1 MDLTVAV
8 INYDTREAL
17 ERCLESMPVDV
28 GGEPLQTLVVDNA
41 SPDGSAN
48 MVARRFGD
56 RVKLLANRTNLG
68 FARAVN
74 QALEQSS
81 TRYLLVLNAD
91 TEIPEGAIEALYDF
105 MERTPTAGVAGGKLL
120 DADGNLQH
128 SCRGFYTLSTILLR
142 RTPLGRLMPNHRALR
157 EHLMLDWD
165 HDSERTVDW
174 MQGAC
179 LMLRREA
186 VEQVG
191 AMDER
196 FFLYFEDVDLCRRM
210 AEGGWGV
217 HYVPDA
223 PFVHHY
229 RRGSHGGLL
238 SREKLHHIASGLRYW
253 AKWSPRGRLLLRL
266 LGSCAPL
273 LMLVMDL
280 ALINLGFLLCLYL
293 RDQIGG
299 ALPSAATDP
308 ETYYPILVGGNSM
321 LLVAFGSAGLYRVE
335 RSKDWLSVAALA
347 IKAITW
353 VALAGMVFLFFAP
366 GYRHGFIYS
375 RLTFLLYYLLLIITV
390 PSTRLASRRL
400 LRALW
405 RRRLLLR
412 RVIVVGEPDPL
423 RHLVEA
429 IRAEPV
435 AGYQVV
441 AEQKVTKDLSDNGG
455 SHEAMEAFERL
466 MERHQPQGAI
476 FVTHQ
481 RSFRGNVPKVLHSF
495 EHGLEVRVATS
506 PDVFPYIQ
514 ARTGDLCGQPA
525 SDVTRP
531 PLYELKRFLKR
542 VSDLALTLTALAFVT
557 PLLLLLALAIR
568 LQDGGPAFF
577 VQKRVG
583 KHGLNFGM
591 LKLRTMKVDATVDK
605 DANIA
610 EGPLTL
616 IPNDPR
622 VTPIGRWL
630 RRHKLDELPQLFNVI
645 SGQMSLVGPRPP
657 TAEEVQEY
665 TLWQRGR
672 LAVRPGIT
680 GLWQIDKERK
690 WRFNEMVEL
699 DLQYIL
705 NWSLLLDYGVLLR
718 TIPAVLRGS

>member
-1 MDLTVAV
+1 MDLTVAI
-8 INYDTREAL
+8 INYNTHDAL
-17 ERCLESMPVDV
+17 ERCLESLPAQAR
-28 GGEPLQTLVVDNA
+28 GEPLRALVVDNA
-41 SPDGSAN
+41 SPDGSAT

-68 FARAVN
+68 FSRAVN
-74 QALEQSS
+74 QALEETS

-91 TEIPEGAIEALYDF
+91 TEIPEGSIEALHDF
-105 MERTPTAGVAGGKLL
+105 MERTPKAGVAGGKLL
-120 DADGNLQH
+120 DAQGNLQH
-128 SCRGFYTLSTILLR
+128 SCRGFYTFSTILMR
-142 RTPLGRLMPNHRALR
+142 RTPLGKLMPNHRALR

-210 AEGGWGV
+210 TEGGWGV
-217 HYVPDA
+217 HYVPTA

-229 RRGSHGGLL
+229 QRGSHGGLL
-238 SREKLHHIASGLRYW
+238 SREKLHHIASGLRYL
-253 AKWSPRGRLLLRL
+253 AKWNPRARLLLRAMGWL
-266 LGSCAPL
+266 APL
-273 LMLVMDL
+273 LLLVVDL
-280 ALINLGFLLCLYL
+280 ALINLGFLLCLHL

-299 ALPSAATDP
+299 ALPTASTDP
-308 ETYYPILVGGNSM
+308 QTYYPILAGCNGM
-321 LLVAFGSAGLYRVE
+321 LLVAFSSVGLYRVE
-335 RSKDWLSVAALA
+335 RSKDWLSLTALT

-375 RLTFLLYYLLLIITV
+375 RLTFLLFYLLLIITV

-412 RVIVVGEPDPL
+412 RMIVVGEPDPL
-423 RHLVEA
+423 RHLAEA
-429 IRAEPV
+429 IRTDPI

-441 AEQKVTKDLSDNGG
+441 AELKIPKDLSENGDG
-455 SHEAMEAFERL
+455 HEAMAAFEQL
-466 MERHQPQGAI
+466 MARHRPAGVA

-481 RSFRGNVPKVLHSF
+481 RTFRGYVPKVLYSF
-495 EHGLEVRVATS
+495 EHNLEVRVVTS

-531 PLYELKRFLKR
+531 PLYELKRWLKR
-542 VSDLALTLTALAFVT
+542 LSDLALTLAALVFVT
-557 PLLLLLALAIR
+557 PLLLLLAVAIR

-591 LKLRTMKVDATVDK
+591 LKLRTMKVDATVDEG
-605 DANIA
+605 ANIA

-630 RRHKLDELPQLFNVI
+630 RRHKLDELPQLFNVL

-657 TAEEVQEY
+657 TAEEVEEY

-680 GLWQIDKERK
+680 GLWQIDKKRK